1 MSVHEGKKEQ
11 REASVLPFYGL
22 SKNWWSAENPPN
34 RRPAGQVEKGDW
46 EENPYPNMRSGR

>member
-11 REASVLPFYGL
+11 KEASVLPFYGL